1 VPFSRTISQALI
13 VALLACGTI
22 AAQTQP
28 SKQQPAS
35 NANSG
40 QTATGLA
47 QAPGNKRSG
56 TQTIKKVYVSPSVLS
71 GRSRRRSK
79 PMIGDPPPS
88 YKLPPSPPQIS
99 YVDGELTVVAKNST
113 LSDVLKGIQT
123 AIGAKIEGV
132 MPSDT
137 DRVFGQFGPASPQA
151 VCGTLL
157 TGSTYDFI
165 IMGSPKNPE
174 LIERIILTGRSA
186 EPVSTPPAMAAAPH
200 ASDVEGDDG
209 QDMTTGNNQAADS
222 NQIPMTPEQQQELP
236 PQVEAPAPSQQATQD
251 QQAAPAP
258 THPQHWGVNYPRPQQ
273 TPSPQPS
280 PSPH

>member
-1 VPFSRTISQALI
+1 MPFSRTISQPLIIAL
-13 VALLACGTI
+13 VACGTT
-22 AAQTQP
+22 AAQTRP
-28 SKQQPAS
+28 SQQQPAS
-35 NANSG
+35 NEKPN
-40 QTATGLA
+40 QNATGPA
-47 QAPGNKRSG
+47 QALGNKKSG
-56 TQTIKKVYVSPSVLS
+56 TQTTRKVHVSPPATA
-71 GRSRRRSK
+71 GRARRRSK
-79 PMIGDPPPS
+79 PMIGDPPPP

-132 MPSDT
+132 TPT
-137 DRVFGQFGPASPQA
+137 DADRIFGQFGPASPQA

-157 TGSTYDFI
+157 TDSTYDFI

-174 LIERIILTGRSA
+174 LIERIILTGRSTERA
-186 EPVSTPPAMAAAPH
+186 SIPPAVAAAPH

-209 QDMTTGNNQAADS
+209 QDMTTGNNQAADP

-236 PQVEAPAPSQQATQD
+236 PQAEAPAPSQQATQD
-251 QQAAPAP
+251 QQPAPAP

>member
-1 VPFSRTISQALI
+1 MPFSRTISQPLI
-13 VALLACGTI
+13 IALLACGTI

-35 NANSG
+35 NANPG
-40 QTATGLA
+40 QAATGLA
-47 QAPGNKRSG
+47 QAPGHKKSG
-56 TQTIKKVYVSPSVLS
+56 TQTIRKVYVSPSVLS

-99 YVDGELTVVAKNST
+99 YVGGELTVVAKNST

-186 EPVSTPPAMAAAPH
+186 EPASTPPAVAAAPH

-222 NQIPMTPEQQQELP
+222 NQIPMPPEQQQELP

-251 QQAAPAP
+251 QQATPTP